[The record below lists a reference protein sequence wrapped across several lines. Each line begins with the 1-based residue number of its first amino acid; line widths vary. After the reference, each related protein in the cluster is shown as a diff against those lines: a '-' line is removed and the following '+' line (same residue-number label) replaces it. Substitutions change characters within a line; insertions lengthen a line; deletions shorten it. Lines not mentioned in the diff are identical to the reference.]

1 MSRNCFYETE
11 IKRASLLEDSA
22 AIAVLAVKAKPPSA
36 VAPQELREPCP
47 LRAAMAFGLQVLLVS
62 EAAQRPLSRTKRT
75 CRQ

>member
-36 VAPQELREPCP
+36 VAPQELREP
-47 LRAAMAFGLQVLLVS
+47 
-62 EAAQRPLSRTKRT
+62 
-75 CRQ
+75 